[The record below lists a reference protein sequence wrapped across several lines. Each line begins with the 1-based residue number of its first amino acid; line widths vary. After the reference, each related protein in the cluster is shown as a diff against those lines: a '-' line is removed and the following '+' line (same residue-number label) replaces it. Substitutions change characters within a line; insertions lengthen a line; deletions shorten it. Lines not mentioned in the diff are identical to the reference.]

1 MGYWVCP
8 RCGSNDA
15 YEGNSLVSVSKQS
28 GAVLVD
34 TDFGMVGR
42 TVGGG
47 SETKNIRVV
56 KCRDCGE
63 LLNEESDYFLD
74 EKEIR
79 EAEREERHRA
89 KEERVD
95 DLAFWTWMFIFSPAA
110 YFTWIN
116 LSGFGLLIALVV
128 ECFGFWF
135 LAYSFVCALSNRSRS
150 DSGSLSLFFG
160 FLCFFPVFRIASPY
174 LAKIIFPES
183 VPEWAH
189 HTHLV
194 ETWGWLDNVVTRSPN
209 FMWVLYVLAAI
220 ALIFTVTTFYYNWG
234 RSWREGIKRAIFG
247 LVLTLSSLYGWHWAK
262 ATTPEKLGISESE
275 RITGIRLWS
284 TLLESP
290 TAPSPAIGSDGTVYV
305 GAGDKLYAL
314 NGISGEKLWE
324 FETGGDVAS
333 SPAIGPDGM
342 VYVGSRYSRIVGNN
356 NLYALNGKSGEKLW
370 EFDTGDNVS
379 SSPAIGSDGTVYIGA
394 RDTSLYEYSE
404 LYALN
409 GKSGEKL
416 WRFGTGGSF
425 VSSPAIGPDGTVYVT
440 GGSYRSGKLYALNG
454 KSGTKI
460 WEFETEKGFK
470 SPAIGSDGTIYLGA
484 DDDRLYALNGK
495 SGEKLWEFETSWD
508 VESSPAISSDG
519 TVYFV
524 DYAIIYALKT
534 PSKGPAKSPWPM
546 FGQNA
551 QRTGQVLKK

>member
-1 MGYWVCP
+1 
-8 RCGSNDA
+8 
-15 YEGNSLVSVSKQS
+15 
-28 GAVLVD
+28 LVD

-370 EFDTGDNVS
+370 EFETGDWVS
-379 SSPAIGSDGTVYIGA
+379 SSPAIGSDGTVY
-394 RDTSLYEYSE
+394 
-404 LYALN
+404 
-409 GKSGEKL
+409 
-416 WRFGTGGSF
+416 
-425 VSSPAIGPDGTVYVT
+425 V
-440 GGSYRSGKLYALNG
+440 
-454 KSGTKI
+454 
-460 WEFETEKGFK
+460 
-470 SPAIGSDGTIYLGA
+470 GSD
-484 DDDRLYALNGK
+484 DNKLYALNGK
-495 SGEKLWEFETSWD
+495 SGEKLWEFDTGDNVS
-508 VESSPAISSDG
+508 SSPAIG
-519 TVYFV
+519 
-524 DYAIIYALKT
+524 
-534 PSKGPAKSPWPM
+534 
-546 FGQNA
+546 
-551 QRTGQVLKK
+551 